1 MEDRILFRGIDD
13 PSVVD
18 NRHEDVWVD
27 SIKVG
32 RFNLSSGERC
42 LTEVHDALSRLL
54 PAVQTARTSIL
65 IRSLR
70 TEYSG
75 TIDYHLARDGNWMI
89 AEELCT
95 REPLD
100 EEYWEMFRTV
110 PGEVFLG
117 ISGPGYLDFHDLLT
131 QARTRVMQRWKE
143 VDEDIEAKSRAGI
156 RVFVSPSLNEG
167 GRTEPQTQNEK
178 LP

>member
-1 MEDRILFRGIDD
+1 
-13 PSVVD
+13 
-18 NRHEDVWVD
+18 
-27 SIKVG
+27 
-32 RFNLSSGERC
+32 
-42 LTEVHDALSRLL
+42 
-54 PAVQTARTSIL
+54 
-65 IRSLR
+65 
-70 TEYSG
+70 
-75 TIDYHLARDGNWMI
+75 MI